1 EMEALLDSALGG
13 EVVQGFHFAVA
24 DGRARGVVRA
34 IDQDELGLRVGEP
47 LDLVGVD
54 AEAVLAAH
62 AIEAGFQ
69 AKRFRERRE
78 SSESRQRDDYVR
90 AGLGGQPHQGYE
102 RLGGAGH
109 DLDGLYRDTLH
120 FSDRLTQTVGA
131 SGAAVDEVVVQ
142 EAVAR
147 FVVGE
152 DEDVVYG
159 PGRSGARS
167 EVEFYVVF
175 VLVEPGIEQ
184 EGLELHA
191 STSKEK
197 LVPVIDSA
205 SRRRD
210 DFLVYER

>member
-1 EMEALLDSALGG
+1 MGTLDASGG
-13 EVVQGFHFAVA
+13 QAA
-24 DGRARGVVRA
+24 GRRATSGYGVRSARG
-34 IDQDELGLRVGEP
+34 
-47 LDLVGVD
+47 
-54 AEAVLAAH
+54 
-62 AIEAGFQ
+62 
-69 AKRFRERRE
+69 
-78 SSESRQRDDYVR
+78 
-90 AGLGGQPHQGYE
+90 PHQGHE

-120 FSDRLTQTVGA
+120 FSDRLAQTVGA
-131 SGAAVDEVVVQ
+131 GGAAVDQFVVQ
-142 EAVAR
+142 EAVAG

-152 DEDVVYG
+152 GEDVVDG
-159 PGRSGARS
+159 PSRSSARS

-205 SRRRD
+205 SRRTD

>member
-1 EMEALLDSALGG
+1 MVDLVTHQLDSALGG
-13 EVVQGFHFAVA
+13 EVVQGFQFAVA
-24 DGRARGVVRA
+24 DGRARRIVGAV
-34 IDQDELGLRVGEP
+34 DQNERGLRVGEP
-47 LDLVGVD
+47 LDLVGIY

-62 AIEAGFQ
+62 AIVAGFQ
-69 AKRFRERRE
+69 AKRFRKCRE

-90 AGLGGQPHQGYE
+90 AGLGGQPHQGHK
-102 RLGGAGH
+102 RLRGAGH

-131 SGAAVDEVVVQ
+131 GGAAVDQLVVQ
-142 EAVAR
+142 EAVAC
-147 FVVGE
+147 FVAGE
-152 DEDVVYG
+152 GEDVVYG

-184 EGLELHA
+184 EGLEFHA

-197 LVPVIDSA
+197 LAP
-205 SRRRD
+205 
-210 DFLVYER
+210 

>member
-1 EMEALLDSALGG
+1 
-13 EVVQGFHFAVA
+13 
-24 DGRARGVVRA
+24 
-34 IDQDELGLRVGEP
+34 
-47 LDLVGVD
+47 
-54 AEAVLAAH
+54 
-62 AIEAGFQ
+62 
-69 AKRFRERRE
+69 
-78 SSESRQRDDYVR
+78 
-90 AGLGGQPHQGYE
+90 
-102 RLGGAGH
+102 
-109 DLDGLYRDTLH
+109 LDGLYRDTLH
-120 FSDRLTQTVGA
+120 LSDRLTQTVGA
-131 SGAAVDEVVVQ
+131 GGAAVDQVVVQ

-152 DEDVVYG
+152 GEDVVYG

-184 EGLELHA
+184 EGLELQA

-205 SRRRD
+205 SRRTD